1 MSKTKEVA
9 LISGANGFLGKHIV
23 AALKQKDITTVSI
36 PTTLLY
42 KSPPEI
48 IAFLQKHNPT
58 IIIHAA
64 GYGNHGHQQEEDKIV
79 MANYFATWHMLN
91 ASLYQDYKCFI
102 NISTSSVYGIKEEPM
117 HEGMNLQP
125 DTFYA
130 ATKAGA
136 MFLTRAYA
144 KQYKKPTV
152 NVLPFSVFGPGEADF
167 RFIPTI
173 CKSLVRG
180 EVMPFVSYPQ
190 HDWLYVD
197 NFIDGLLTVI
207 DNIDRVKGE
216 SVNIGTGESFTNRA
230 IADLMETISH
240 KTLLK
245 EENYQEQPH
254 HSAKWK
260 AVNLKLQSLGWT
272 PRVSLQKG
280 LQLTWKFYNEKYS
293 AQA

>member
-1 MSKTKEVA
+1 MHKTETA

-23 AALKQKDITTVSI
+23 AALKQKGITTVSI

-79 MANYFATWHMLN
+79 MANYFATWHLLN

-136 MFLTRAYA
+136 MHLVRAYN

-152 NVLPFSVFGPGEADF
+152 NVLPASIYGSGEADF
-167 RFIPTI
+167 RFIPTACRNI
-173 CKSLVRG
+173 IK
-180 EVMPFVSYPQ
+180 ETVMPFVAWPE
-190 HDWLYVD
+190 HDWCEVSD
-197 NFIDGLLTVI
+197 FVTGLLTII
-207 DNIDRVKGE
+207 DNIDSLGGE
-216 SVNIGTGESFTNRA
+216 MVNIGTGIATTNSQV
-230 IADLMETISH
+230 IE
-240 KTLLK
+240 LLEKVSGKHLQVDEGAYK
-245 EENYQEQPH
+245 EQSH
-254 HSAKWK
+254 HSPNWR
-260 AVNLKLQSLGWT
+260 VINFKLTSLGWS
-272 PRVSLQKG
+272 PKISLQKG
-280 LQLTWKFYNEKYS
+280 LQLTWKFYKEKYENS
-293 AQA
+293 V